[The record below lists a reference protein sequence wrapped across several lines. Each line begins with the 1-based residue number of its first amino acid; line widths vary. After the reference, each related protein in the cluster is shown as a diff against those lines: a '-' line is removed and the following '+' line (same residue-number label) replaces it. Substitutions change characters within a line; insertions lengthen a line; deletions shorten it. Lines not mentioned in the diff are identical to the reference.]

1 MNSLNG
7 FIKLHR
13 KLIAWGWYQDYVV
26 KDVFLHLLLTANFKD
41 TSWRNTTLKEGQ
53 LVTSY
58 KHLSENLGFSVQKI
72 RTAIDKL
79 KSTGEITTKSTNK
92 YTVITVV
99 NWADYQFGEESDNQ
113 QNNKQNN
120 NQATSRFCEQTVNK
134 NKKAKKSTSK
144 STNNENAE
152 SGLNTEVTYQFGKT
166 STSKLTNEQQ
176 TNNNQITNKQQ
187 QRKNIKND
195 KNKRNNNIYAHSSE
209 SDGFDIFWLVYPRKV
224 GKKDAIKAWNQ
235 IGPDKPTAEKIISGV
250 ERWKRSAQWTKDEG
264 RFIPYPATFLRGER
278 WNEYD
283 RAEVIPSPKKA
294 FEKDY
299 DYGEDFF
306 GGE

>member
-26 KDVFLHLLLTANFKD
+26 KDVFLHLLLTANFKE
-41 TSWRNTTLKEGQ
+41 TSWRSTTLKEGQ

-58 KHLSENLGFSVQKI
+58 KHLSEDLGFSVQKI

-79 KSTGEITTKSTNK
+79 KSTGEITTESTNK

-113 QNNKQNN
+113 QNNKQSN

-134 NKKAKKSTSK
+134 NKKVKKSTSK
-144 STNNENAE
+144 STNNETAE
-152 SGLNTEVTYQFGKT
+152 SGLNTEAAYQFGKI
-166 STSKLTNEQQ
+166 STSNLTNNQQ

-209 SDGFDIFWLVYPRKV
+209 SDGFDIFWFVYPRKV

-235 IGPDKPTAEKIISGV
+235 IKPDKFTTEKIISGV
-250 ERWKRSAQWTKDEG
+250 ERWKRSEQWTKDEG

-278 WNEYD
+278 YNEYD
-283 RAEVIPSPKKA
+283 RVETATLQKA
-294 FEKDY
+294 APIKNY
-299 DYGEDFF
+299 DDEEDFF